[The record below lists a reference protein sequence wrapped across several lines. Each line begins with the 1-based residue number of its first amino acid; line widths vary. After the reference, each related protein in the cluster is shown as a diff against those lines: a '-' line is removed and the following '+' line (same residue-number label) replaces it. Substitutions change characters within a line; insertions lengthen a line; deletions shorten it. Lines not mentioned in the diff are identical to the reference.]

1 MGRSLEDSMKSTE
14 KIRVFLSLYCVCV
27 TIIKQG
33 TSNCQTAF
41 LDGPEYTEYQFVKA
55 MLDRTL

>member
-14 KIRVFLSLYCVCV
+14 KIRVSLPLLYYNH
-27 TIIKQG
+27 QD